1 MEIRDVIRAKDHEA
15 IGMEFWGGVPHV
27 ASQRDDAQQA
37 PIPPSCCMAARRSQ
51 HPINDQPQPNPCASH
66 LHECLTL
73 DCAIINSCP
82 LPGWPSGC
90 CQHPVPSHH
99 ACLQSMLGQTD
110 DRQRLQ
116 QAQPGQSVVPPNGD
130 DAYFDCDSALAR
142 PLHPSTR
149 SPTCAG
155 LRDVS

>member
-1 MEIRDVIRAKDHEA
+1 MPYLITLYIDTLCQPESLPHPRIHS
-15 IGMEFWGGVPHV
+15 WGAPRTWPVN
-27 ASQRDDAQQA
+27 ATMLSKLR
-37 PIPPSCCMAARRSQ
+37 PIPPPCCMVARRSQ
-51 HPINDQPQPNPCASH
+51 HPINTGNQPQPNPCASH

-130 DAYFDCDSALAR
+130 DA
-142 PLHPSTR
+142 
-149 SPTCAG
+149 
-155 LRDVS
+155 

>member
-1 MEIRDVIRAKDHEA
+1 MIVHHACLCVFRYFRA
-15 IGMEFWGGVPHV
+15 
-27 ASQRDDAQQA
+27 ASQQQQA
-37 PIPPSCCMAARRSQ
+37 SQEEEARLHRRCFGLWCWLPPSCAIWCCSLTGYAASSDRSPPPCCMAARRSQ

-82 LPGWPSGC
+82 LPGGPSGC

-130 DAYFDCDSALAR
+130 DA
-142 PLHPSTR
+142 
-149 SPTCAG
+149 
-155 LRDVS
+155 

>member
-15 IGMEFWGGVPHV
+15 MGMEFWGAPCGQSTRRGA
-27 ASQRDDAQQA
+27 ASSD
-37 PIPPSCCMAARRSQ
+37 PPPCCMAARRSQ

-73 DCAIINSCP
+73 ECAIINSCP
-82 LPGWPSGC
+82 LPGWPSCC